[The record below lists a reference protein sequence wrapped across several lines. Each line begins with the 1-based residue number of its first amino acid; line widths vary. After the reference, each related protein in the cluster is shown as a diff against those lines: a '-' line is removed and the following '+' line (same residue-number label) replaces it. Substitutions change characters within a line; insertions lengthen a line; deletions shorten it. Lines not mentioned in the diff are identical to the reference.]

1 MISGGFKAPGSEGL
15 RKSLEK
21 IESLLDKVTLSDSPV
36 PFEDIVAYDIFMHL
50 ADSVLSGGVR
60 RSATIVMFGDHQE
73 KMVNAKTGNWFNE
86 NPQRARS
93 NNSVMIPSDISKEE
107 LRKLLNINDGTSD
120 LGFVRVEN
128 IYSVYNPCAEI
139 KFSFFDQ
146 IKNKNS
152 AVFSFCNLCE
162 INAEGNKDAAEFY
175 EACVAASVIGTIQA
189 SFTHFPY
196 LGEETSRVVEGEAL
210 LGVSVTG
217 WMNAPWL
224 FDEKILLNGVD
235 EVKATNHLVSLWL
248 GINPSARLT
257 CVKPSGNASALLG
270 TSSGIHAEHSRR
282 FFRIM
287 QLNKESTVAK
297 WLEAS
302 MPEVLEE
309 SQWSA
314 TNSDYVVYVPVTI
327 ADNAITK
334 EDLTAIDHLEKV
346 KLVQRNWVL
355 PGKVEERCYD
365 RSGSHNV
372 SVTVIVDDMAEVVDY
387 MHENLS
393 DFTAVSFLPRSGD
406 RDYVQAPFTSVKTSE
421 EIYKEYGDAA
431 MLASGLVVDG
441 LHVFSNLWR
450 ACDHVTQRDLKFEGT
465 RYELVLQKDWV
476 RRAKKFA
483 KNFFKGNLER
493 MILCLKDVHLLHKWH
508 TVNRTFKVPDLG
520 TLLDEPEYVAAD
532 TLAAAACHGGK
543 CDI

>member
-1 MISGGFKAPGSEGL
+1 
-15 RKSLEK
+15 
-21 IESLLDKVTLSDSPV
+21 
-36 PFEDIVAYDIFMHL
+36 
-50 ADSVLSGGVR
+50 
-60 RSATIVMFGDHQE
+60 
-73 KMVNAKTGNWFNE
+73 
-86 NPQRARS
+86 
-93 NNSVMIPSDISKEE
+93 
-107 LRKLLNINDGTSD
+107 
-120 LGFVRVEN
+120 
-128 IYSVYNPCAEI
+128 
-139 KFSFFDQ
+139 
-146 IKNKNS
+146 
-152 AVFSFCNLCE
+152 
-162 INAEGNKDAAEFY
+162 
-175 EACVAASVIGTIQA
+175 
-189 SFTHFPY
+189 
-196 LGEETSRVVEGEAL
+196 
-210 LGVSVTG
+210 
-217 WMNAPWL
+217 
-224 FDEKILLNGVD
+224 
-235 EVKATNHLVSLWL
+235 
-248 GINPSARLT
+248 
-257 CVKPSGNASALLG
+257 
-270 TSSGIHAEHSRR
+270 
-282 FFRIM
+282 
-287 QLNKESTVAK
+287 
-297 WLEAS
+297 